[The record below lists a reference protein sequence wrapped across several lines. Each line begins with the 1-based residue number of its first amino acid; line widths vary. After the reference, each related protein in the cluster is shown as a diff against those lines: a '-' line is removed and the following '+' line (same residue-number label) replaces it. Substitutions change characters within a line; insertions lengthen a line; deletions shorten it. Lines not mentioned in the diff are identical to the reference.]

1 MTARLRRLSGQAVR
15 FGMVGVANTALYYA
29 CYRLFLPVAPYLV
42 AHVLAWCVA
51 VVFSFFANCRFTYR
65 VRPTW
70 GRFVLFPLTT
80 LAAFL
85 VSTSGA
91 VLLVEGA
98 GVSERYATLIAGI
111 VAIPVTF
118 LLTTYVLTGAPTRE
132 RSFTDADPM
141 DADPTGAARTGAD
154 RTGTRQTETLQAEVP
169 QTGSRR
175 LPGPDGGRPLG

>member
-1 MTARLRRLSGQAVR
+1 MTARLRRISGQAVR
-15 FGMVGVANTALYYA
+15 FAMVGVANTALYYV

-42 AHVLAWCVA
+42 AHVLAWCFA

-70 GRFVLFPLTT
+70 GRFALFPLTT

-85 VSTSGA
+85 ISTSGA

-98 GVSERYATLIAGI
+98 GVSEQYATLIAGM

-118 LLTTYVLTGAPTRE
+118 LLTTYVLTGVPSGVRAFRDADAAGTAR
-132 RSFTDADPM
+132 TDA
-141 DADPTGAARTGAD
+141 A
-154 RTGTRQTETLQAEVP
+154 RTGTRQTERPQAQAP
-169 QTGSRR
+169 QPGSRR
-175 LPGPDGGRPLG
+175 LSGPDGGRPLG

>member
-1 MTARLRRLSGQAVR
+1 MTARLRRISGQAVR
-15 FGMVGVANTALYYA
+15 FAMVGVANTALYYV

-42 AHVLAWCVA
+42 AHVLAWCFA

-70 GRFVLFPLTT
+70 RRFALFPLTT

-85 VSTSGA
+85 ISTSGA

-98 GVSERYATLIAGI
+98 GVSEQYATLIAGI
-111 VAIPVTF
+111 VAVPVTF
-118 LLTTYVLTGAPTRE
+118 LLTTYVLTGVPSTARA
-132 RSFTDADPM
+132 FQDAD
-141 DADPTGAARTGAD
+141 AAGTARA
-154 RTGTRQTETLQAEVP
+154 GTRRTERPQAQAP

-175 LPGPDGGRPLG
+175 LSGPDGGLPLG